1 VAGKYVALPRE
12 VLKWGLSLPS
22 AVGYVLM
29 LDRVGLSRR
38 NDWVDEKG
46 RPYIYYSL
54 ASLSRD
60 LGVSETTVRKVLDEL
75 EKKGLLRREGRPG
88 KASRLY
94 LYTPLPEAEGGP
106 THRPAGET
114 GGGRRDLSPAGEIG
128 AGRSVRKPAGRPGAD
143 RETGRKRKNWTEGD
157 LEQVAELYAG
167 PDPGGSCG
175 GEVRG
180 ICGGGPQ
187 NVGG

>member
-1 VAGKYVALPRE
+1 MIPDSVNSQLRPCEGGRVAGKYVALPRE
-12 VLKWGLSLPS
+12 VLKWGLSLPA

-46 RPYIYYSL
+46 RHYIYYSL

-75 EKKGLLRREGRPG
+75 EKKGLLRREARPG

-94 LYTPLPEAEGGP
+94 LYTPLPEAENGP
-106 THRPAGET
+106 MSRPAGES
-114 GGGRRDLSPAGEIG
+114 GAGRQTPSPAGERG
-128 AGRSVRKPAGRPGAD
+128 AGRRARRTSGASGAD
-143 RETGRKRKNWTEGD
+143 REPGRKRKNWTEGD
-157 LEQVAELYAG
+157 LEQVAALYAG
-167 PDPGGSCG
+167 P
-175 GEVRG
+175 
-180 ICGGGPQ
+180 
-187 NVGG
+187 